1 VKKILILTQWFEP
14 EPTFKGLTF
23 AKELSRQGFD
33 VEVVTGFPNYPG
45 GQLYPGY
52 RIRLF
57 QREIMDGIIVNR
69 LYLYP
74 SHDRSAVRRI
84 MNYVSFAFSSFIYI
98 TLFTRR
104 VDVVYA
110 YHPPLTVGFVAAI
123 YKLIRRTKMV
133 LDVQDLWPDT
143 LRATGMINNKSVL
156 SIIDKLA
163 QLIYRISDSV
173 VVLSEGFSNRLL
185 SRGVAQEKV
194 EIIKNWADED
204 KLNSTTEIKRYT
216 SDDER
221 WFNILFAGNI
231 GRAQAIGSV
240 LEAADILAK
249 NNSSV
254 RFVLL
259 GRGLELEKL
268 KLVTK
273 LHKITN
279 VIFLPAVEME
289 QVGGFLRA
297 ADALLV
303 HLRDDEL
310 FQITIP
316 SKIQAYMAIGKP
328 ILVAVKGDAASLVND
343 ARCGVIAEPEN
354 PISLANAAIKLE
366 SMTKDELQC
375 MGNNG
380 KEYYFRELSLK
391 VGINK
396 FTRIFNE
403 IVRFKKENI
412 I

>member
-1 VKKILILTQWFEP
+1 MTKILLLTQWFEP

-23 AKELSRQGFD
+23 AKELKKSGFE

-45 GQLYPGY
+45 GKVYSGY
-52 RIRLF
+52 SIKWFR
-57 QREIMDGIIVNR
+57 REVLDGIIVNR
-69 LYLYP
+69 VPLYP

-84 MNYVSFAFSSFIYI
+84 MNYISFAFSSFIYI
-98 TLFTRR
+98 TFFTRR
-104 VDVVYA
+104 VDVIYA

-143 LRATGMINNKSVL
+143 LRATGMINNKYAL
-156 SIIDKLA
+156 SIIGKFA
-163 QLIYRISDSV
+163 QLTYRISDRV
-173 VVLSEGFSNRLL
+173 VVLSEGFSNRLV
-185 SRGVAQEKV
+185 SRGVAQKKIEV
-194 EIIKNWADED
+194 IKNWADED

-216 SDDER
+216 NDDER
-221 WFNILFAGNI
+221 CFNILFAGNI

-249 NNSSV
+249 KNSSV
-254 RFVLL
+254 RFILL

-268 KLVTK
+268 KAAASLR
-273 LHKITN
+273 KINN
-279 VIFLPAVEME
+279 VIFLPAVEMA

-310 FQITIP
+310 FEITIP

-328 ILVAVKGDAASLVND
+328 MLVAMNGDAAKLVND

-354 PISLANAAIKLE
+354 PISLVNAAIKLE
-366 SMTKDELQC
+366 SMVKDELQN
-375 MGNNG
+375 MGENG
-380 KEYYFRELSLK
+380 KAYYFRELSIEA
-391 VGINK
+391 GMSK
-396 FTRIFNE
+396 FTRVFNE
-403 IVRFKKENI
+403 IIR
-412 I
+412 